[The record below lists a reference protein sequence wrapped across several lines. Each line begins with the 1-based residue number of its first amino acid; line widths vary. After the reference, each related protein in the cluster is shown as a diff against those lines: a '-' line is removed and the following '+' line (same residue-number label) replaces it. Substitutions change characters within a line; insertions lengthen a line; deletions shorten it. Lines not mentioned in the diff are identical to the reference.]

1 MLREELS
8 FLEIVIPKG
17 RKVTDDLSSLFNN
30 ERTINNRF
38 PQRCIRVTWIFAKDY
53 CLEKMK
59 NLELNSIGIIV
70 MLQLS
75 SFSIIY
81 EIISEDGC
89 RESCIKLCEAKIFN
103 SSSFPRRDY
112 SIRRLSLSLSL
123 SLRKGWQTDESSTT

>member
-38 PQRCIRVTWIFAKDY
+38 LQRCIRVTWIFAKDY

-59 NLELNSIGIIV
+59 NLELNWNNCNVAIIV
-70 MLQLS
+70 FLNNLRN
-75 SFSIIY
+75 Y
-81 EIISEDGC
+81 
-89 RESCIKLCEAKIFN
+89 
-103 SSSFPRRDY
+103 
-112 SIRRLSLSLSL
+112 IR
-123 SLRKGWQTDESSTT
+123 GWMS